1 MRPAWRNFTLKDFCA
16 FTNCNLRLHFYN
28 MWTDMGNVAKYSIE
42 PKSGQ
47 YQTSPCS
54 LLVAV
59 VIKCMAGSKENRDFD
74 PRTNHRYMDL
84 SG

>member
-1 MRPAWRNFTLKDFCA
+1 
-16 FTNCNLRLHFYN
+16 
-28 MWTDMGNVAKYSIE
+28 MGNVAKYSIE